1 MAKDDKGKQNNHKI
15 MSITMGQEQTMATW
29 DGWALGSIVGDVKRK
44 IRMQENDSGVRK
56 DEYARVLKRKLRD
69 TIKDKKH

>member
-1 MAKDDKGKQNNHKI
+1 
-15 MSITMGQEQTMATW
+15 MATW